1 MQIYPEIKRFIQDA
15 LGCSCPEEV
24 FTEIEYQE
32 NGDGVPG
39 RKVKVADR
47 LLIYII
53 TADGKSDIQEL
64 VDLALAR
71 GIKERDNNGLNR
83 FRLVLV
89 TSRPDEL
96 RTVAVL
102 AFNSS
107 GYTDEKTHLHVVN
120 TGDVEG
126 F

>member
-1 MQIYPEIKRFIQDA
+1 MQIYPEIKRFVQET

-24 FTEIEYQE
+24 FNKIDYQKE
-32 NGDGVPG
+32 GDGILG
-39 RKVKVADR
+39 RKVTVGDR

-53 TADGKSDIQEL
+53 TIDRKSSIQG
-64 VDLALAR
+64 VINSALEQ
-71 GIKERDNNGLNR
+71 GVLERERKGFNR

-89 TSRPDEL
+89 ASRPDEL
-96 RTVAVL
+96 RSSAEQ

-107 GYTDEKTHLHVVN
+107 GYTDEKTHFHVVSES
-120 TGDVEG
+120 DVVS